1 MFGDASLAQSLPA
14 PGHRVAA
21 GASDRRMI
29 ASNLELPV
37 YVRQGVEAYMI
48 AHEGST
54 FRTVVLQ
61 GLRALG
67 IAIDDEDMIPE
78 RAMRTPRKR
87 QVKPGDTAAT
97 LKPTAIRLPRYVRV
111 RAEEYLLDHPQM
123 RFRHLVMAGFK
134 ELGIPVDK
142 ADLLAERRNVLA
154 EPPARL

>member
-1 MFGDASLAQSLPA
+1 MFGGVSLAHSLPA
-14 PGHRVAA
+14 PSRRVAA
-21 GASDRRMI
+21 SASDSRPI
-29 ASNLELPV
+29 ASNLELPI
-37 YVRQGVEAYMI
+37 YVREGVEAYMI

-67 IAIDDEDMIPE
+67 IAIDDDDMVPE

-87 QVKPGDTAAT
+87 QVKPDDTAAT
-97 LKPTAIRLPRYVRV
+97 LKPTSIRLPRYVRV

-123 RFRHLVMAGFK
+123 RFRHLVMAGFEK
-134 ELGIPVDK
+134 LGIPVDK